1 MSDAPEPTSTRE
13 AEPPRY
19 EPAPGVGKLAL
30 WVLLFV
36 VAAVVV
42 VVGGVYFA

>member
-1 MSDAPEPTSTRE
+1 MSTTPEPE
-13 AEPPRY
+13 EQPRY
-19 EPAPGVGKLAL
+19 EPPPGLGKLAL
-30 WVLLFV
+30 WVVLFV

>member
-1 MSDAPEPTSTRE
+1 MSAPTSG
-13 AEPPRY
+13 PDDQPRY
-19 EPAPGVGKLAL
+19 EPPPGVGKVAL